1 MFGLRYAVGGSP
13 IDHSLSPVLFDLVL
27 AHLRSQGCF
36 SELDVSSVAI
46 LEADHI
52 DEVLGWAYIEHDKH
66 QPIWKPAKQKL
77 RSLQTH
83 LMSEA
88 MDVIELEADARFLPR
103 LQPSARRIKNAQ
115 IPERSSSNEV
125 WINLTSPL
133 KHQIQSMVFTPVDEA
148 LDILSVNALRYDG
161 QGWYCATTDGEGVV
175 HVASQFGIDAANG
188 ATLGVNGGGGAARS
202 IASAWMKH
210 GGRIVSIGGK
220 RQLPATL
227 VNARSTD
234 EVVFDLI
241 IDTEGSLEQ
250 VMAGTIQLNPVY
262 SPLRG
267 SIDERMEYLSKVNDT
282 IDGRWMLA
290 AQHLECWRS
299 LWTPH
304 FSDHLPTLEQ
314 LLTWLVVV
322 EFKLEQNR
330 RN

>member
-13 IDHSLSPVLFDLVL
+13 IDHTLSPILFDLVL
-27 AHLRSQGCF
+27 AHLRSRGCF
-36 SELDVSSVAI
+36 PELDVSSVTI
-46 LEADHI
+46 LRADHI

-66 QPIWKPAKQKL
+66 QPIWKPANQKL
-77 RSLQTH
+77 RSFQPH

-88 MDVIELEADARFLPR
+88 VDVIELEADARFFPR
-103 LQPSARRIKNAQ
+103 LQPSPRRINNAQ
-115 IPERSSSNEV
+115 VPIRSSSNEV

-133 KHQIQSMVFTPVDEA
+133 KHQIQSMVFTPIDEA
-148 LDILSVNALRYDG
+148 LDIISVNAVRYDG

-175 HVASQFGIDAANG
+175 HVASYFGIDAANG
-188 ATLGVNGGGGAARS
+188 ATLGINGGGGAARS
-202 IASAWMKH
+202 IASAWMRH
-210 GGRIVSIGGK
+210 GGRTASIGGK

-227 VNARSTD
+227 VNAKPTD

-250 VMAGTIQLNPVY
+250 AMAGTVQLNPVY

-267 SIDERMEYLSKVNDT
+267 SIEERMECLSIISDV

-322 EFKLEQNR
+322 ECKLEQN
-330 RN
+330 

>member
-1 MFGLRYAVGGSP
+1 MFGLRYAVGGAP

-27 AHLRSQGCF
+27 AHLRSRGFF
-36 SELDVSSVAI
+36 SQLDVSSVTI

-66 QPIWKPAKQKL
+66 QPIWKPANQKL
-77 RSLQTH
+77 RSFQPH
-83 LMSEA
+83 LFKKALE
-88 MDVIELEADARFLPR
+88 VIELEADARLLPR
-103 LQPSARRIKNAQ
+103 LQPNTRRIKNAQ
-115 IPERSSSNEV
+115 VPSQSSANEV

-133 KHQIQSMVFTPVDEA
+133 KHQIQSMVFTPIDEA
-148 LDILSVNALRYDG
+148 LDIISVNALRYDG

-175 HVASQFGIDAANG
+175 HVAYQFGIDVADG
-188 ATLGVNGGGGAARS
+188 ATLGINGGGGAARS

-210 GGRIVSIGGK
+210 GGRVVSIGGK

-227 VNARSTD
+227 VNAKSTD
-234 EVVFDLI
+234 EVVFDLT

-250 VMAGTIQLNPVY
+250 AMDGTVQLNPVY
-262 SPLRG
+262 SPLPG
-267 SIDERMEYLSKVNDT
+267 SIDERMEYLSTVSNI
-282 IDGRWMLA
+282 IDGRWMLV

-314 LLTWLVVV
+314 LMTWLVAV
-322 EFKLEQNR
+322 EFKLEQN
-330 RN
+330 